1 MLKTTYWKVGAQS
14 RLQRK
19 SKADTINSFPVG
31 SKVRSDA
38 EQGYEDMTTFLEL
51 SKIYTDHISAS
62 NNEFMK
68 GSKND

>member
-1 MLKTTYWKVGAQS
+1 MGAQS